1 MKPDFFDN
9 INLDEICNPDI
20 DNYFKPPIIC
30 KSRYILVFE
39 LYNEDEL
46 KKWEEW
52 EECKKYNKII
62 KNSAFRNMFEFE
74 YATNKYHIFNGIY
87 GTKKAIRK
95 RIDTIIHYIE
105 TKKNIFSK
113 TAKRVYILDIKEELR
128 LIYAAKIANNN
139 IKNELQELLY
149 KLDEALYRNKEALYS
164 NKEMLD
170 YISIDDIE
178 ENIKRQVHLDTAS
191 LTIENI
197 NSTISDIPQEA
208 KDLVNI
214 IANDDEI
221 INKSFDI
228 SVRLDANK
236 SFYRWYNFLLSQI
249 KVYLVKKEDMPT
261 MEEYIGKYDI
271 KEEDIDNI
279 TQQTRISKALG
290 CYYRNPINIAGKEVK
305 ICICPELIEDF
316 ADSIGID
323 KNIAYA
329 KVIVHEFAHAM
340 MDEQNVV
347 SLDKDKQYLDYTISN
362 NLSFHDPHFWFVM
375 EESVANCITL
385 NKFKASYLKNS
396 DIVINDVIKFIEHQP
411 DAYKFGIKQSNAKIK
426 VCKWRTMKDRIDN
439 TKAEEWLRKYFF
451 NNEPYNAEAFNDL
464 FDTKS
469 N

>member
-9 INLDEICNPDI
+9 INLDEICNPDKSENEI
-20 DNYFKPPIIC
+20 DIYFKPSIKC

-46 KKWEEW
+46 KEWEEW
-52 EECKKYNKII
+52 EECEKYNDII
-62 KNSAFRNMFEFE
+62 KYFATLFRFEFE
-74 YATNKYHIFNGIY
+74 YATNKYHIFNGIK
-87 GTKKAIRK
+87 GLKKAIRK
-95 RIDTIIHYIE
+95 EIDKIINFIE
-105 TKKNIFSK
+105 IIKNRFSK
-113 TAKRVYILDIKEELR
+113 TTKRVYILDIKEELR

-149 KLDEALYRNKEALYS
+149 KLDEALCS

-178 ENIKRQVHLDTAS
+178 ENIKKQVHLDTAS

-228 SVRLDANK
+228 TVRLDSNN

-271 KEEDIDNI
+271 KKEDIDNI

-305 ICICPELIEDF
+305 ICICPELIESF
-316 ADSIGID
+316 AESVGID
-323 KNIAYA
+323 KNTAYA
-329 KVIVHEFAHAM
+329 KVIIHEFAHAM
-340 MDEQNVV
+340 MDEQKIVELYN
-347 SLDKDKQYLDYTISN
+347 DKPCLDYINSTRATLNPI
-362 NLSFHDPHFWFVM
+362 FHLVM

-385 NKFKASYLKNS
+385 NKFHAATLDEKNT
-396 DIVINDVIKFIEHQP
+396 IINDVIKFIEHQP

-464 FDTKS
+464 FDAKS

>member
-1 MKPDFFDN
+1 MKPDFFDDNDVLN
-9 INLDEICNPDI
+9 IQGSSEDEIDGGPSI
-20 DNYFKPPIIC
+20 EC

-46 KKWEEW
+46 KKWEEC
-52 EECKKYNKII
+52 EKYNDKI
-62 KNSAFRNMFEFE
+62 KYFDTLFEFE

-95 RIDTIIHYIE
+95 QIDTIIYFIE
-105 TKKNIFSK
+105 TIKNGFSK
-113 TAKRVYILDIKEELR
+113 TTKRVYILDIKEELR

-149 KLDEALYRNKEALYS
+149 KLDEALCS
-164 NKEMLD
+164 NKEMWD
-170 YISIDDIE
+170 HISIDDIE
-178 ENIKRQVHLDTAS
+178 ENIKKQVHLDTAS

-228 SVRLDANK
+228 TVRLDSNN

-249 KVYLVKKEDMPT
+249 TVYLVNPDSMPT
-261 MEEYIGKYDI
+261 MEDYLKKYDL
-271 KEEDIDNI
+271 KKDDINNI
-279 TQQTRISKALG
+279 TTQTTMPKALG
-290 CYYRNPINIAGKEVK
+290 CHYSKPKNINNKDVT
-305 ICICPELIEDF
+305 ICICPELIESF
-316 ADSIGID
+316 AESVGID
-323 KNIAYA
+323 KNTAYA
-329 KVIVHEFAHAM
+329 KVIIHEFAHAM
-340 MDEQNVV
+340 MDEQKIVKL
-347 SLDKDKQYLDYTISN
+347 SDDKPCLDYIDSN
-362 NLSFHDPHFWFVM
+362 RATLNPIFHLVM

-385 NKFKASYLKNS
+385 NKFHAATLDEKNT
-396 DIVINDVIKFIEHQP
+396 IINDVIKFIEHQP

-426 VCKWRTMKDRIDN
+426 VCKWRTLKDKIDKN
-439 TKAEEWLRKYFF
+439 KAEEWLRKYFF

>member
-1 MKPDFFDN
+1 DFCNTYIDFDFKH
-9 INLDEICNPDI
+9 DI
-20 DNYFKPPIIC
+20 KC

-46 KKWEEW
+46 KDWKKCE
-52 EECKKYNKII
+52 KYNDTI
-62 KNSAFRNMFEFE
+62 KNLATLFTFEFE
-74 YATNKYHIFNGIY
+74 YATNKYHIFNGINGIY
-87 GTKKAIRK
+87 GIKKAIRK
-95 RIDTIIHYIE
+95 RIDTFIHVIE
-105 TKKNIFSK
+105 AIKNRFSK
-113 TAKRVYILDIKEELR
+113 TTKRIYILDIKKDLQ
-128 LIYAAKIANNN
+128 LIYAAKIANIN
-139 IKNELQELLY
+139 IKNELKELLY
-149 KLDEALYRNKEALYS
+149 KLDDALCS

-170 YISIDDIE
+170 YISIDDLE
-178 ENIKRQVHLDTAS
+178 ENIKKQVHLDTAS

-208 KDLVNI
+208 KNLVNI
-214 IANDDEI
+214 IANDDEF
-221 INKSFDI
+221 INNSFDI
-228 SVRLDANK
+228 TVRLDANK

-271 KEEDIDNI
+271 KKEDIDNI

-290 CYYRNPINIAGKEVK
+290 CYYRNPRNIAGKEVK

-362 NLSFHDPHFWFVM
+362 NLSFHDPHFRFVM

-426 VCKWRTMKDRIDN
+426 VCKWRTLKDKIDKN
-439 TKAEEWLRKYFF
+439 KAEEWLRKYFF

-464 FDTKS
+464 FDAKS

>member
-20 DNYFKPPIIC
+20 DIDFKPDIKC

-46 KKWEEW
+46 KKWKKCE
-52 EECKKYNKII
+52 KYNDII
-62 KNSAFRNMFEFE
+62 KKCFATLFTFEFE

-95 RIDTIIHYIE
+95 KIDKIIYFIE
-105 TKKNIFSK
+105 AIKNRFSK
-113 TAKRVYILDIKEELR
+113 TTKRVYILDIKEELR

-149 KLDEALYRNKEALYS
+149 KLDEALCS

-170 YISIDDIE
+170 FISIDDLE
-178 ENIKRQVHLDTAS
+178 ENIKKQVHLDRAS

-228 SVRLDANK
+228 TVRLDSNN

-271 KEEDIDNI
+271 KKEDIDNI

-305 ICICPELIEDF
+305 ICICPELIESF
-316 ADSIGID
+316 AESVGID
-323 KNIAYA
+323 KNTAYA
-329 KVIVHEFAHAM
+329 KVIIHEFAHAM
-340 MDEQNVV
+340 MDEQKIVELYN
-347 SLDKDKQYLDYTISN
+347 DKPCLDYINSTRATLNPI
-362 NLSFHDPHFWFVM
+362 FHLVM

-385 NKFKASYLKNS
+385 NKFHAATLDEKNT
-396 DIVINDVIKFIEHQP
+396 IINDVIKFIEHQP

-439 TKAEEWLRKYFF
+439 TKAEKWLRKYFF

>member
-20 DNYFKPPIIC
+20 DIDFKPDIKC

-46 KKWEEW
+46 KKWKKCE
-52 EECKKYNKII
+52 KYNDII
-62 KNSAFRNMFEFE
+62 KKCFATLFTFEFE

-95 RIDTIIHYIE
+95 KIDKIIYFIE
-105 TKKNIFSK
+105 AIKNRFSK
-113 TAKRVYILDIKEELR
+113 TTKRVYILDIKEELR

-149 KLDEALYRNKEALYS
+149 KLDEALCS

-170 YISIDDIE
+170 FISIDDLE
-178 ENIKRQVHLDTAS
+178 ENIKKQVHLGTAS

-228 SVRLDANK
+228 TVRLDSNN

-271 KEEDIDNI
+271 KKEDIDNI

-305 ICICPELIEDF
+305 ICICPELIESF
-316 ADSIGID
+316 AESVGID
-323 KNIAYA
+323 KNTAYA
-329 KVIVHEFAHAM
+329 KVIIHEFAHAM
-340 MDEQNVV
+340 MDEQKIVELYN
-347 SLDKDKQYLDYTISN
+347 DKPCLDYINSTRATLNPI
-362 NLSFHDPHFWFVM
+362 FHLVM

-385 NKFKASYLKNS
+385 NKFHAATLDEKNT
-396 DIVINDVIKFIEHQP
+396 VINDVIKFIEHQP

-464 FDTKS
+464 FDIKS

>member
-1 MKPDFFDN
+1 MKPDFFDDYN
-9 INLDEICNPDI
+9 PDEICKSENEIDI
-20 DNYFKPPIIC
+20 DFKPSIIC

-46 KKWEEW
+46 KKCEEW
-52 EECKKYNKII
+52 EECEKYNDKI
-62 KNSAFRNMFEFE
+62 KYFATLFKFEFE
-74 YATNKYHIFNGIY
+74 YATNKYHIFNGIC
-87 GTKKAIRK
+87 GTKKTIRK
-95 RIDTIIHYIE
+95 RIDKIIHFIE
-105 TKKNIFSK
+105 IINRFSK
-113 TAKRVYILDIKEELR
+113 TTKRVYILDIKEELR

-149 KLDEALYRNKEALYS
+149 KLDEALCS
-164 NKEMLD
+164 NKEMCD

-178 ENIKRQVHLDTAS
+178 ENIKKQVHLDTDTAS

-228 SVRLDANK
+228 TVRLDSNN

-249 KVYLVKKEDMPT
+249 TVYLVNPDSMPT
-261 MEEYIGKYDI
+261 MEDYFKKYDL
-271 KEEDIDNI
+271 KKDDINNI
-279 TQQTRISKALG
+279 TTQTTMPKALG
-290 CYYRNPINIAGKEVK
+290 CHYSKPKNINDKDVT
-305 ICICPELIEDF
+305 ICICPELIESF
-316 ADSIGID
+316 AESVGID
-323 KNIAYA
+323 KNTAYA
-329 KVIVHEFAHAM
+329 KVIIHEFAHAM
-340 MDEQNVV
+340 MDEQKIVKWYN
-347 SLDKDKQYLDYTISN
+347 DKPCLDYINSTRATLNPI
-362 NLSFHDPHFWFVM
+362 FHLVM

-385 NKFKASYLKNS
+385 NKFHAATLDEKNT
-396 DIVINDVIKFIEHQP
+396 IINDVIKFIEHQP

>member
-20 DNYFKPPIIC
+20 DIDFKPDIKC

-46 KKWEEW
+46 KKWKKCE
-52 EECKKYNKII
+52 KYNDII
-62 KNSAFRNMFEFE
+62 KKCFATLFTFEFE

-95 RIDTIIHYIE
+95 KIDKIIYFIE
-105 TKKNIFSK
+105 AIKNRFSK
-113 TAKRVYILDIKEELR
+113 TTKRVYILDIKEELR

-149 KLDEALYRNKEALYS
+149 KLDEALCS

-170 YISIDDIE
+170 FISIDDLE
-178 ENIKRQVHLDTAS
+178 ENIKKQVHLDRAS

-228 SVRLDANK
+228 TVRLDSNN

-271 KEEDIDNI
+271 KKEDIDNI

-305 ICICPELIEDF
+305 ICICPELIESF
-316 ADSIGID
+316 AESVGID
-323 KNIAYA
+323 KNTAYA
-329 KVIVHEFAHAM
+329 KVIIHEFAHAM
-340 MDEQNVV
+340 MDEQKIVELYN
-347 SLDKDKQYLDYTISN
+347 DKPCLDYINSTRATLNPI
-362 NLSFHDPHFWFVM
+362 FHLVM

-385 NKFKASYLKNS
+385 NKFHAATLDEKNT
-396 DIVINDVIKFIEHQP
+396 VINDVIKFIEHQP

-464 FDTKS
+464 FDIKS

>member
-9 INLDEICNPDI
+9 NNLDEIYNPDNSENEI
-20 DNYFKPPIIC
+20 DDDFKPSIEC
-30 KSRYILVFE
+30 KSRYILVLE

-46 KKWEEW
+46 KKWEEC
-52 EECKKYNKII
+52 EKYNDKII
-62 KNSAFRNMFEFE
+62 KYFKNTLLFEFE

-87 GTKKAIRK
+87 GPKKAIRK
-95 RIDTIIHYIE
+95 RIDTIIHFIE
-105 TKKNIFSK
+105 AIKNRFSK
-113 TAKRVYILDIKEELR
+113 TTKRVYILDIKEELR

-149 KLDEALYRNKEALYS
+149 KLDETLCS

-178 ENIKRQVHLDTAS
+178 ENIKKQVHLDTAS

-221 INKSFDI
+221 INKSFDVT
-228 SVRLDANK
+228 VRLDSNN

-249 KVYLVKKEDMPT
+249 TVYLVNPDSMPT
-261 MEEYIGKYDI
+261 MEDYFKKYDL
-271 KEEDIDNI
+271 KKDDINNI
-279 TQQTRISKALG
+279 TTQTTMPKALG
-290 CYYRNPINIAGKEVK
+290 CHYSKPKNINNKDVT
-305 ICICPELIEDF
+305 ICICPELIESF
-316 ADSIGID
+316 AESVGID
-323 KNIAYA
+323 KNTAYA
-329 KVIVHEFAHAM
+329 KVIIHEFAHAM
-340 MDEQNVV
+340 MDEQKIVKWYN
-347 SLDKDKQYLDYTISN
+347 DKPCLDYINSTRATLNPI
-362 NLSFHDPHFWFVM
+362 FHLVM

-385 NKFKASYLKNS
+385 NKFHAATLDEKNT
-396 DIVINDVIKFIEHQP
+396 IINDVIKFIEHQP

>member
-1 MKPDFFDN
+1 MKPDFFDDYN
-9 INLDEICNPDI
+9 PDEICNPDKSENEI
-20 DNYFKPPIIC
+20 DIDFKPSIKC

-46 KKWEEW
+46 KEWEEW
-52 EECKKYNKII
+52 EECEKYNDII
-62 KNSAFRNMFEFE
+62 KYFATLFRFEFE
-74 YATNKYHIFNGIY
+74 YATNKYHIFNGIK
-87 GTKKAIRK
+87 GLKKAIRK
-95 RIDTIIHYIE
+95 EIDKIIYFIERI
-105 TKKNIFSK
+105 KNRFSK
-113 TAKRVYILDIKEELR
+113 TTKRVYILDIKEELR

-149 KLDEALYRNKEALYS
+149 KLDEALCS

-178 ENIKRQVHLDTAS
+178 ENIKKQVHLDTAS

-221 INKSFDI
+221 INKPFDI
-228 SVRLDANK
+228 TVRLDSNN
-236 SFYRWYNFLLSQI
+236 SFYRWYYFLLSQI
-249 KVYLVKKEDMPT
+249 TVYLVNPDSMPT
-261 MEEYIGKYDI
+261 MEDYFKKYDLN
-271 KEEDIDNI
+271 KDDINNI
-279 TQQTRISKALG
+279 TTQTTMPKALG
-290 CYYRNPINIAGKEVK
+290 CHYSKPKNINNKDVT
-305 ICICPELIEDF
+305 ICICPELIESF
-316 ADSIGID
+316 AESVGID
-323 KNIAYA
+323 KNTAYA
-329 KVIVHEFAHAM
+329 KVIIHEFAHAM
-340 MDEQNVV
+340 MDEQKIVKLYN
-347 SLDKDKQYLDYTISN
+347 DKPCLDYINSTRATLNPI
-362 NLSFHDPHFWFVM
+362 FHLVM

-385 NKFKASYLKNS
+385 NKFHAATLDEKNT
-396 DIVINDVIKFIEHQP
+396 IINDVIKFIEHQP

>member
-9 INLDEICNPDI
+9 INLDEICNPDKSENEI

-52 EECKKYNKII
+52 EECKEYNKII
-62 KNSAFRNMFEFE
+62 KNFAFGIVFEFE
-74 YATNKYHIFNGIY
+74 NATNKYHICNGIM
-87 GTKKAIRK
+87 GSKKAIRK
-95 RIDTIIHYIE
+95 KIDTIIHFIE
-105 TKKNIFSK
+105 KIKNRFSK

-149 KLDEALYRNKEALYS
+149 KLDEAVYS

-178 ENIKRQVHLDTAS
+178 ENIKRQVHLDPAS

-228 SVRLDANK
+228 TVRLDANK

-249 KVYLVKKEDMPT
+249 TVYLVNPDSMPT

-271 KEEDIDNI
+271 KKEDIDNI

-340 MDEQNVV
+340 MDEQKIVKLYN
-347 SLDKDKQYLDYTISN
+347 DKPCLDYINSTRATLNPI
-362 NLSFHDPHFWFVM
+362 FHLVM

-385 NKFKASYLKNS
+385 NKFHAATLDEKNT
-396 DIVINDVIKFIEHQP
+396 IINDVIKFIEHQP

>member
-20 DNYFKPPIIC
+20 DIDFKPDIKC

-46 KKWEEW
+46 KKWKKCE
-52 EECKKYNKII
+52 KYNDII
-62 KNSAFRNMFEFE
+62 KKCFATLFTFEFE

-95 RIDTIIHYIE
+95 KIDKIIYFIE
-105 TKKNIFSK
+105 AIKNRFSK
-113 TAKRVYILDIKEELR
+113 TTKRVYILDIKEELR

-149 KLDEALYRNKEALYS
+149 KLDEALCS

-170 YISIDDIE
+170 FISIDDLE
-178 ENIKRQVHLDTAS
+178 ENIKKQVHLDRAS

-228 SVRLDANK
+228 TVRLDSNN

-271 KEEDIDNI
+271 KKEDIDNI

-305 ICICPELIEDF
+305 ICICPELIESF
-316 ADSIGID
+316 AESVGID
-323 KNIAYA
+323 KNTAYA
-329 KVIVHEFAHAM
+329 KVIIHEFAHAM
-340 MDEQNVV
+340 MDEQKIVELYN
-347 SLDKDKQYLDYTISN
+347 DKPCLDYINSTRATLNPI
-362 NLSFHDPHFWFVM
+362 FHLVM

-385 NKFKASYLKNS
+385 NKFHAATLDEKNT
-396 DIVINDVIKFIEHQP
+396 VINDVIKFIEHQP

-439 TKAEEWLRKYFF
+439 TKAEKWLRKYFF

-469 N
+469 K

>member
-20 DNYFKPPIIC
+20 DIDFKPDIKC

-46 KKWEEW
+46 KKWKKCE
-52 EECKKYNKII
+52 KYNDII
-62 KNSAFRNMFEFE
+62 KKCFATLFTFEFE

-95 RIDTIIHYIE
+95 KIDKIIYFIE
-105 TKKNIFSK
+105 AIKNRFSK
-113 TAKRVYILDIKEELR
+113 TTKRVYILDIKEELR

-149 KLDEALYRNKEALYS
+149 KLDEALCS

-170 YISIDDIE
+170 FISIDDLE
-178 ENIKRQVHLDTAS
+178 ENIKKQVHLDRAS

-228 SVRLDANK
+228 TVRLDSNN

-271 KEEDIDNI
+271 KKEDIDNI

-305 ICICPELIEDF
+305 ICICPELIESF
-316 ADSIGID
+316 AESVGID
-323 KNIAYA
+323 KNTAYA
-329 KVIVHEFAHAM
+329 KVIIHEFAHAM
-340 MDEQNVV
+340 MDEQKIVELYN
-347 SLDKDKQYLDYTISN
+347 DKPCLDYINSTRATLNPI
-362 NLSFHDPHFWFVM
+362 FHLVM

-385 NKFKASYLKNS
+385 NKFHAATLDEKNT
-396 DIVINDVIKFIEHQP
+396 VINDVIKFIEHQP

>member
-20 DNYFKPPIIC
+20 DIDFKPDIKC

-46 KKWEEW
+46 KKWKKCE
-52 EECKKYNKII
+52 KYNDII
-62 KNSAFRNMFEFE
+62 KKCFATLFTFEFE

-95 RIDTIIHYIE
+95 KIDKIIYFIE
-105 TKKNIFSK
+105 AIKNRFSK
-113 TAKRVYILDIKEELR
+113 TTKRVYILDIKEELR

-149 KLDEALYRNKEALYS
+149 KLDEALCS

-170 YISIDDIE
+170 FISIDDLE
-178 ENIKRQVHLDTAS
+178 ENIKKQVHLDRAS

-228 SVRLDANK
+228 TVRLDSNN

-271 KEEDIDNI
+271 KKEDIDNI

-305 ICICPELIEDF
+305 ICICPELIESF
-316 ADSIGID
+316 AESVGID
-323 KNIAYA
+323 KNTAYA
-329 KVIVHEFAHAM
+329 KVIIHEFAHAM
-340 MDEQNVV
+340 MDEQKIVELYN
-347 SLDKDKQYLDYTISN
+347 DKPCLDYINSTRATLNPI
-362 NLSFHDPHFWFVM
+362 FHLVM

-385 NKFKASYLKNS
+385 NKFHAATLDEKNT
-396 DIVINDVIKFIEHQP
+396 VINDVIKFIEHQP

-439 TKAEEWLRKYFF
+439 TKAEKWLRKYFF

>member
-20 DNYFKPPIIC
+20 DIDFKPDIKC

-46 KKWEEW
+46 KKWKKCE
-52 EECKKYNKII
+52 KYNDII
-62 KNSAFRNMFEFE
+62 KKCFATLFTFEFE

-95 RIDTIIHYIE
+95 KIDKIIYFIE
-105 TKKNIFSK
+105 AIKNRFSK
-113 TAKRVYILDIKEELR
+113 TTKRVYILDIKEELR

-149 KLDEALYRNKEALYS
+149 KLDEALCS

-170 YISIDDIE
+170 FISIDDLE
-178 ENIKRQVHLDTAS
+178 ENIKKQVHLDRAS

-228 SVRLDANK
+228 TVRLDSNN

-271 KEEDIDNI
+271 KKEDIDNI

-305 ICICPELIEDF
+305 ICICPELIESF
-316 ADSIGID
+316 AESVGID
-323 KNIAYA
+323 KNTAYA
-329 KVIVHEFAHAM
+329 KVIIHEFAHAM
-340 MDEQNVV
+340 MDEQKIVELYN
-347 SLDKDKQYLDYTISN
+347 DKPCLDYINSTRATLNPI
-362 NLSFHDPHFWFVM
+362 FHLVM

-385 NKFKASYLKNS
+385 NKFHAATLDEKNT
-396 DIVINDVIKFIEHQP
+396 VINDVIKFIEHQP

-439 TKAEEWLRKYFF
+439 TKAEKWLRKYFF

-464 FDTKS
+464 FDIKS